1 MGVYQPLLW
10 GLNVLLFCGSTAML
24 YLGSVLV
31 NFYLLPSLWLFSE
44 NFATVPH
51 LIIAIGVMLFFF
63 SIFGFVAATSKNR
76 ILLAVYAGLMGVV
89 FLLQLASI
97 FTSMEFRNELDIER
111 QEHGLVLGAL
121 QPMDDGRKCF
131 RLIGDV
137 LVERTV
143 GEVSSE
149 RHSTAEQAGGGHG
162 RAPTAPTALFW
173 LGSAFPLCAARLLAQ
188 RG

>member
-1 MGVYQPLLW
+1 MARACVRACVRAQHLALTAEERGTDAPWVASLRRAWPNDDAGRAPHAQVNALW
-10 GLNVLLFCGSTAML
+10 RK
-24 YLGSVLV
+24 
-31 NFYLLPSLWLFSE
+31 
-44 NFATVPH
+44 
-51 LIIAIGVMLFFF
+51 I
-63 SIFGFVAATSKNR
+63 
-76 ILLAVYAGLMGVV
+76 
-89 FLLQLASI
+89 
-97 FTSMEFRNELDIER
+97 NELDIER

-173 LGSAFPLCAARLLAQ
+173 RGSAFPLCAARLLAQ